1 MEFEPKHLHIAYG
14 DFSQLVGKANSKGVS
29 IAETAKPLLFGAVG
43 YCTAGAAKDELQIK
57 VRDSAQ
63 QAWTDLLDGKQ
74 GQIILQEDI
83 WEWIRR
89 WFPDPIQGEQV
100 PIVID
105 RWMQKWN
112 L

>member
-1 MEFEPKHLHIAYG
+1 MEFEPKHSHIAYG

-63 QAWTDLLDGKQ
+63 QAWTDSWMGSKVRSSCKRTSGNGSEDGSLTQYKVSRFR
-74 GQIILQEDI
+74 L
-83 WEWIRR
+83 
-89 WFPDPIQGEQV
+89 
-100 PIVID
+100 
-105 RWMQKWN
+105 
-112 L
+112 